1 MVSPVKLIKDGIVVP
16 SPIDGVDQEGIHAW
30 IKEQL
35 LGINAAAI
43 RSKEERD
50 IAVAK
55 FEAEIEAKYQAGI
68 KEHILNVGP
77 ADDAK
82 YDTALKL
89 YFTCLGVRHDSV
101 AKYKAMDDLIS
112 YMNDNFPDPV
122 LSEETK
128 NYTTILFWGGAAKFD
143 VLKQDISPASLETIW
158 PIAIMKL
165 ALCTDRLSIN
175 PAELKTFDLF
185 HKKYNKFL
193 RFCEVT

>member
-1 MVSPVKLIKDGIVVP
+1 MVSPVKLIKDGIVV
-16 SPIDGVDQEGIHAW
+16 SRPIDGIDQEGIHAW

-35 LGINAAAI
+35 LGIDAAGKK
-43 RSKEERD
+43 SKEELD
-50 IAVAK
+50 KAVAK
-55 FEAEIEAKYQAGI
+55 FEAEIEARYQAGI
-68 KEHILNVGP
+68 KEHILNIGP
-77 ADDAK
+77 TDDAK

-101 AKYKAMDDLIS
+101 AKHKAMDDLIS

-128 NYTTILFWGGAAKFD
+128 NYTNILFWGPARFD

-165 ALCTDRLSIN
+165 ALCTDHLSIN
-175 PAELKTFDLF
+175 PSELKTFNLF

-193 RFCEVT
+193 RFCGVT